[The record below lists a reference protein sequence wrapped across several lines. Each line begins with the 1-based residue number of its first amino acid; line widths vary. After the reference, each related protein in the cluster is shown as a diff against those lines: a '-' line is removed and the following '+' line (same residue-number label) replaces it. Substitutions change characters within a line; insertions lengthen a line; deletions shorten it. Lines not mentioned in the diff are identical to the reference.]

1 MARGNGGEHGRIESG
16 ADYIESL
23 RGRHLK
29 VFLFGELVE
38 EPVDHPMI
46 RPSINAVAETYDL
59 ALREPE
65 LATAQSSLTGERVN
79 RFLHVAQS
87 AEDLVAQNMMQRRL
101 GQNTGT
107 CFQRCVGMDAFNSLF
122 SVTFEIDEK
131 HGTPYH
137 ERLRSF
143 LQTMQRR
150 NYVVGGAMT
159 DVKGDRSKA
168 PHEQD
173 DPDLFVHVTKRSE
186 EGIWL
191 KGAKAHQTGCIN
203 SHYIIA
209 MPTMRLGPN
218 DRDYAVVAAFPVDAP
233 GITYIYGRQSC
244 DTRSM
249 EEGSI
254 DVGNASYSGQEAM
267 VVLDDVFVPWS
278 HVFMDGEYEFAS
290 MLVERFTCYHRRSY
304 VCKTG
309 VGDVLIGA
317 AAQAAEYNG
326 VDRAS
331 HIKDK
336 LVQMTHLNETMYAAG
351 IASSHQAKATKS
363 GAYLNDDM
371 LANVCKH
378 HVTKLP
384 FEIGR
389 LAQDLAGGLVST
401 APSERELAHPE
412 LKALL
417 EKYLK
422 ARADVPTEARIRV
435 LRLIENMTMGRNAV
449 GYLTESMH
457 GAGSPQAQ
465 RIQIGRQMSLDFKKG
480 LARRLAGIDDEAES
494 AAKE

>member
-1 MARGNGGEHGRIESG
+1 MALGNGSASSRIETG
-16 ADYIESL
+16 DEYIQSL
-23 RGRHLK
+23 RGRKLK
-29 VFLFGELVE
+29 VFLFGELIE

-59 ALREPE
+59 AVEEPE
-65 LATAQSSLTGERVN
+65 VATAHSPLTDKRVN
-79 RFLHVAQS
+79 RFLHIAQS
-87 AEDLVAQNMMQRRL
+87 PADLVAQNMMQRRL

-107 CFQRCVGMDAFNSLF
+107 CFQRCVGMDAFNALY
-122 SVTFEIDEK
+122 SVTYEIDEK

-137 ERLRSF
+137 ERLKAF
-143 LQTMQRR
+143 LTTMQEH

-168 PHEQD
+168 PHEQE
-173 DPDLFVHVTKRSE
+173 DPDLFVHISKRNE

-203 SHYIIA
+203 SHWIIA
-209 MPTMRLGPN
+209 MPTMRLGPADEN
-218 DRDYAVVAAFPVDAP
+218 YAVVAAFPVDAP
-233 GITYIYGRQSC
+233 GITYVYGRQSC

-249 EEGSI
+249 EGGSV
-254 DVGNASYSGQEAM
+254 DVGNANYSGQEAM
-267 VVLDDVFVPWS
+267 VVLDDVFVPWGQ
-278 HVFMDGEYEFAS
+278 VFMDGEFEFAS

-317 AAQAAEYNG
+317 AAQAAAYNG
-326 VDRAS
+326 VANAS
-331 HIKDK
+331 HVKDK
-336 LVQMTHLNETMYAAG
+336 LVQMTHLNETMYATG
-351 IASSHQAKATKS
+351 IASSYQAHPTKS
-363 GAYLNDDM
+363 GCYLNDDM

-378 HVTKLP
+378 HVTKMP

-401 APSERELAHPE
+401 APSERELRHPE
-412 LKALL
+412 LGALL
-417 EKYLK
+417 DKYLK
-422 ARADVPTEARIRV
+422 GRADVPTEARIRI

-449 GYLTESMH
+449 GYLTESLH

-465 RIQIGRQMSLDFKKG
+465 RIQIGRQMALDFKKA
-480 LARRLAGIDDEAES
+480 LARRLAGIDDESTED
-494 AAKE
+494 

>member
-1 MARGNGGEHGRIESG
+1 MPDGSGKTPTRIETSG
-16 ADYIESL
+16 EYIESL
-23 RGRHLK
+23 RGRNLK
-29 VFLFGELVE
+29 VYLFGELIG

-46 RPSINAVAETYDL
+46 RPSINAVAATYDL
-59 ALREPE
+59 AIAEPE
-65 LATAQSSLTGERVN
+65 VATVESSLTGKRVN

-87 AEDLVAQNMMQRRL
+87 AEDLVAQNMMQRKL
-101 GQNTGT
+101 GQRTGT
-107 CFQRCVGMDAFNSLF
+107 CFQRCVGMDAFNSLY
-122 SVTFEIDEK
+122 SVTYEIDEK

-137 ERLRSF
+137 GRLKSF
-143 LQTMQRR
+143 LETMQEH

-173 DPDLFVHVTKRSE
+173 DPDLFVHITKRNE
-186 EGIWL
+186 TGIWL

-203 SHYIIA
+203 SHWIIA
-209 MPTMRLGPN
+209 MPTMRLGPA
-218 DRDYAVVAAFPVDAP
+218 DKDYAVVAAFPVDAP

-249 EEGSI
+249 EGGSI
-254 DVGNASYSGQEAM
+254 DVGNAEFSGQEAM
-267 VVLDDVFVPWS
+267 VILDEVFVPWS
-278 HVFMDGEYEFAS
+278 QVFMEGEYEFAS

-317 AAQAAEYNG
+317 AAQIAEYNG
-326 VDRAS
+326 ADKAS

-351 IASSHQAKATKS
+351 IASSHQAQPTKS

-378 HVTKLP
+378 HVTKMP
-384 FEIGR
+384 FEMGR

-401 APSERELAHPE
+401 APSEKELRHPE
-412 LKALL
+412 LGALL
-417 EKYLK
+417 DKYLK
-422 ARADVPTEARIRV
+422 GRADVPTEARIRV

-449 GYLTESMH
+449 GYLTESLH

-465 RIQIGRQMSLDFKKG
+465 RIQIGRQMELGFKKA
-480 LARRLAGIDDEAES
+480 LARRLAGVDSTDQD
-494 AAKE
+494 